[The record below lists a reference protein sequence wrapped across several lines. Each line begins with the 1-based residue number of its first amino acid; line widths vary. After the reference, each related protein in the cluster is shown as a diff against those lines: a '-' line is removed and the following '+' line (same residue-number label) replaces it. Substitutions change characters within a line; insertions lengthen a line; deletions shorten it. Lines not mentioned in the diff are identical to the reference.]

1 MKILDLVK
9 DKYDREAR
17 LAPALMVLLP
27 PVLLALVWLPGLR
40 TPAAGLLTLL
50 VAFGILVFLTQV
62 GRDRGKRMEPELFE
76 AAGGKPSI
84 ALLRHRDGR
93 VSGLQR
99 QRYHDY
105 LARAVGVPAPTAA
118 EEAADP
124 AKADEW
130 YELTAGWL
138 MARTRDTTKFGLL
151 FQENVNYGFRR
162 NLYALKRPAQ
172 AVGVIATLA
181 SLGYGGWRYY
191 MAGETPAP
199 EVLVAVMLVLAY
211 LFFFTVWVTGEW
223 VRIPSEGYARRLL
236 EACEVVPLPAAPK
249 TAAAPAPPTRARGK
263 GSAR

>member
-1 MKILDLVK
+1 VKILDLVK

-27 PVLLALVWLPGLR
+27 PVLLALVWFPGLR

-62 GRDRGKRMEPELFE
+62 GRDRGKRMEPELFD

-84 ALLRHRDGR
+84 ALLRHRDAR
-93 VSGLQR
+93 LSGLQR

-130 YELTAGWL
+130 YELAAGWL
-138 MARTRDTTKFGLL
+138 MARTRDTKKFGLL

-172 AVGVIATLA
+172 VVGVIAILA
-181 SLGYGGWRYY
+181 SLGYGGWRYH
-191 MAGETPAP
+191 MAGEIPGA
-199 EVLVAVMLVLAY
+199 EVIAAVILVLAY

-236 EACEVVPLPAAPK
+236 EACEVVPLPAAK
-249 TAAAPAPPTRARGK
+249 TAAAPAPSTRGRGK
-263 GSAR
+263 GSAK